1 MRIFQRGPRRVRARF
16 GRNKSE
22 AWAFVDSIAVLFPF
36 FQPVDPASAVS

>member
-1 MRIFQRGPRRVRARF
+1 MRIFQRGPRRVRALF

-36 FQPVDPASAVS
+36 FQPVDPASLVS